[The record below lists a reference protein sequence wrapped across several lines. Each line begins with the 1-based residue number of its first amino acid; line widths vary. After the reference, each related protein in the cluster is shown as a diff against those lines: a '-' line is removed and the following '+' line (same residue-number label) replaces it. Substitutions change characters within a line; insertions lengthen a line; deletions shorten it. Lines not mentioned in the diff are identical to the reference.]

1 MYTYQS
7 LKDKS
12 IQFKI
17 KNPVPRITQKLLRLK
32 NVRQDRKNK
41 LDEKEGLKK

>member
-12 IQFKI
+12 IQFKT
-17 KNPVPRITQKLLRLK
+17 KNSVPRITQKLLSLK
-32 NVRQDRKNK
+32 NVRQKRKNK
-41 LDEKEGLKK
+41 NAKI

>member
-12 IQFKI
+12 IQFKTKKPI
-17 KNPVPRITQKLLRLK
+17 AKIAQKLLRLK
-32 NVRQDRKNK
+32 NIRQDRKNK
-41 LDEKEGLKK
+41 DGA

>member
-12 IQFKI
+12 IQFET
-17 KNPVPRITQKLLRLK
+17 KNSVPRITQKLLRLK

-41 LDEKEGLKK
+41 NAKI

>member
-12 IQFKI
+12 IQLKI

>member
-12 IQFKI
+12 IQFETKKPI
-17 KNPVPRITQKLLRLK
+17 AKITQKLLSLR
-32 NVRQDRKNK
+32 NVRQTRKNK
-41 LDEKEGLKK
+41 NAKI